1 MERMETCRMCDEGK
15 WLWQKRG
22 ENYIRRR
29 GVCCCDGEMWMQVK
43 SCSKVCRLVKKELEN
58 VGEIK

>member
-1 MERMETCRMCDEGK
+1 MERRRVGCVMKENK

-43 SCSKVCRLVKKELEN
+43 SCSKVCRLVKKELE
-58 VGEIK
+58 K